1 MRQAGQIIE
10 EVVDDYV
17 NQQRKHRAFAD
28 ALVELFRRNPVP
40 DYAHDMHHAVRG
52 SALRK
57 ARQGGYADFAPGGM
71 AYWRRQL
78 IENAR
83 EDWNVPREE
92 VATIH
97 VLIYG

>member
-1 MRQAGQIIE
+1 MTSSHTIE
-10 EVVDDYV
+10 DAIV
-17 NQQRKHRAFAD
+17 NDFVRQQRKHQAFAD
-28 ALVELFRRNPVP
+28 ALVELFRRHPLP
-40 DYAHDMHHAVRG
+40 EYFHESHHAVRD

-83 EDWNVPREE
+83 EDWRVPREE

-97 VLIYG
+97 ALIYG